1 MENRKRIITTFCL
14 NCDILIDLIC
24 PIHHAAP
31 DRERERALLFFGKSQ
46 IPEIK
51 RARFIASVPVW
62 PEFIHFWISKP
73 LSRRLGGI
81 RPSDNLGPD

>member
-1 MENRKRIITTFCL
+1 MPLQT
-14 NCDILIDLIC
+14 
-24 PIHHAAP
+24 
-31 DRERERALLFFGKSQ
+31 ERERALLFFGKSQ